1 MTTTA
6 ALYQSN
12 FVPTSEAAL
21 ITAAQKTIIDKC
33 NSSAVLGGT
42 VTLRIVP
49 AAGTSG
55 SQHQQ
60 ASKVFNVAD
69 TYTWPEIVG
78 QTLEAGDSIRA
89 VCTVASAVTIR
100 ISGRLIT

>member
-6 ALYQSN
+6 ALFQSD
-12 FVPTSEAAL
+12 FVPNAETAL
-21 ITAAQKTIIDKC
+21 VTAAQKTIIDKC
-33 NSSAVLGGT
+33 NSSSVLAGT
-42 VTLRIVP
+42 ITLRIVP
-49 AAGTSG
+49 AAGTPG
-55 SQHQQ
+55 NQHQQ
-60 ASKVFNVAD
+60 ASKVFNIAD

-100 ISGRLIT
+100 ISGRLVT